1 MNGGCPWVNE
11 GTAPLPTLSSVAAG
25 TPVTWL
31 ATLAGSSEPV
41 TELSPP
47 PADAEPWVS
56 LITMN
61 ARTITRTMTVLPPV
75 IMIRLRRS
83 ALRAASRC
91 AAIFSRALC
100 CLILLALP
108 IARPHERVCTR
119 VRPAALHRRA

>member
-1 MNGGCPWVNE
+1 MND
-11 GTAPLPTLSSVAAG
+11 GTAPLPTVFSVAAG

-31 ATLAGSSEPV
+31 ATLAGSSVPV
-41 TELSPP
+41 VEVLPEL
-47 PADAEPWVS
+47 DGEPWVS

-61 ARTITRTMTVLPPV
+61 ASTITRTTSVLPPV
-75 IMIRLRRS
+75 ISIRFRRS

-108 IARPHERVCTR
+108 IACPHERVHKESPG
-119 VRPAALHRRA
+119 RPPS

>member
-1 MNGGCPWVNE
+1 MSAGCPWVNV

-41 TELSPP
+41 TEESPA
-47 PADAEPWVS
+47 PADGEPWVS
-56 LITMN
+56 LTTTN
-61 ARTITRTMTVLPPV
+61 ARTITRTTSVLPPV
-75 IMIRLRRS
+75 MIIRLRRS

-108 IARPHERVCTR
+108 IACPHERVHKNP
-119 VRPAALHRRA
+119 PAALHRRA

>member
-1 MNGGCPWVNE
+1 M
-11 GTAPLPTLSSVAAG
+11 PTLSSVAAG

-31 ATLAGSSEPV
+31 DTLAGSTV
-41 TELSPP
+41 RP
-47 PADAEPWVS
+47 PAELLDGEPWVS

-61 ARTITRTMTVLPPV
+61 AATITRTTSVLPAV
-75 IMIRLRRS
+75 IMTRLRRS

-108 IARPHERVCTR
+108 IACPHERVHKNP
-119 VRPAALHRRA
+119 PAALHRRA

>member
-1 MNGGCPWVNE
+1 MNA
-11 GTAPLPTLSSVAAG
+11 GTAPLPTLSRVAAG

-31 ATLAGSSEPV
+31 DTLAGSSVPV
-41 TELSPP
+41 VEVL
-47 PADAEPWVS
+47 PALEDGEPWAS

-61 ARTITRTMTVLPPV
+61 AATITRTTSVLPTV

-108 IARPHERVCTR
+108 IACPHERVYKNP
-119 VRPAALHRRA
+119 PAALHRRA